1 MNSMSSNPSV
11 SIVTRT
17 PGLDYGA
24 IEAVVTVPTFKRPD
38 LVMETMESL
47 QKQKTDR
54 RFAIIVMDN
63 DAEKREGSEA
73 VKPLFDG
80 GDLTGIVLIAHN
92 RGNCQ
97 AYNAGWET
105 AVAYFPNF
113 KHLLVIDDDEVAD
126 PNWLEQM
133 CATAERFGVD
143 VVGGPQLPVF
153 TDPQHEGWARHPI
166 FTPHYDSTGVV
177 PVLYSSGNLL
187 VSRKVLTEMPTPY
200 FDLKFNFMGGG
211 DSDLLSRII
220 QKGFRLAWC
229 QEAVVSEVVPA
240 RRLEADWIRN
250 RSLRNGVISTLVE
263 KRKRADEP
271 LGNVRVVA
279 KSLALLAASAPRG
292 LLKLLRTGS
301 LSIALYPV
309 YIAIGRILAEFGYAN
324 EQYRNAEKN

>member
-73 VKPLFDG
+73 VKPLFDSG
-80 GDLTGIVLIAHN
+80 ELTGIVLIAHN

-126 PNWLEQM
+126 QNWLEQM

-153 TDPQHEGWARHPI
+153 TDPKHEGWARHPI
-166 FTPHYDSTGVV
+166 FTPHYDTTGVV